1 MTMKVEVIKN
11 VFESND
17 TYAQKN
23 RQQFKDKHVFAVN
36 IISSPGAGKTSVLER
51 LIPLMKEQIKVAV
64 IEGDLYTTK
73 DADRIE
79 HLGVEVVQI
88 NTEGACHL
96 DAKMITQAAGRINL
110 EETDLL
116 IIENVGNLV
125 CPAEFDVGENMK
137 IHIAS
142 IAEGNDKPMKYP
154 LIYEK
159 AQLVLLNKVDLI
171 PYTEFDLAAYKE
183 DLQNIN
189 PKLVCLTV
197 SARTGEGIKEVA
209 QWLIEK
215 VKRQNEGAGSL

>member
-1 MTMKVEVIKN
+1 MKIEVIKN

-23 RQQFKDKHVFAVN
+23 RQYFKEKKVFVVN
-36 IISSPGAGKTSVLER
+36 IISSPGAGKTSVLEQF
-51 LIPLMKEQIKVAV
+51 IPLIKKQIHVAV

-73 DADRIE
+73 DADRIQK
-79 HLGVEVVQI
+79 LGVEVVQI

-96 DAKMITQAAGRINL
+96 DAKMITEAAGRMNL
-110 EETDLL
+110 EDTDLL

-137 IHIAS
+137 MHIAS
-142 IAEGNDKPMKYP
+142 VTEGNDKPMKYP

-159 AQLVLLNKVDLI
+159 AELILLNKVDLI
-171 PYTEFDLAAYKE
+171 PYIEFDLAAYKE

-189 PKLVCLTV
+189 PRLVCLNV

-215 VKRQNEGAGSL
+215 VKKQNEGVGLL

>member
-1 MTMKVEVIKN
+1 MMKIEVIKN

-23 RQQFKDKHVFAVN
+23 RQHFKEKNVFVVN
-36 IISSPGAGKTSVLER
+36 IISSPGAGKTSVLEQ
-51 LIPLMKEQIKVAV
+51 LIPLIKKQIQVAV

-73 DADRIE
+73 DADRIGQ
-79 HLGVEVVQI
+79 LGIEVVQI

-96 DAKMITQAAGRINL
+96 DARMITQAAGRIHL

-137 IHIAS
+137 IHIS
-142 IAEGNDKPMKYP
+142 SVTEGNDKPLKYP

-183 DLQNIN
+183 DVQNIN
-189 PKLVCLTV
+189 PNLVCLSI
-197 SARTGEGIKEVA
+197 SARSGVGIKEVA
-209 QWLIEK
+209 QWLVEK
-215 VKRQNEGAGSL
+215 VKKQNEDAGLL